1 MIRDIVIT
9 PISSNR
15 KTGPIAVTG
24 RARRT
29 CPTTC
34 TFNPVNPDG
43 VGGCYTQ
50 GRIDA
55 HYARASRDYSY
66 EEAVAAL
73 KQALSDRFRDRVDG
87 DVLTEDEIDL
97 EYLEELTDAAV
108 EAGMLLI
115 FGYSHV
121 ETRMPSDVPSRYV
134 MNVSCETEA
143 QVQDAIDRG
152 FNAVIASHQYL
163 HGDTVAGRKIIQC
176 PAERVESI
184 NCGNCG
190 GSAGPICGRKD
201 RDTVVLFSLHGS
213 GAAKAAKSIEMR
225 GV

>member
-121 ETRMPSDVPSRYV
+121 ETLMPSDVPSRYV